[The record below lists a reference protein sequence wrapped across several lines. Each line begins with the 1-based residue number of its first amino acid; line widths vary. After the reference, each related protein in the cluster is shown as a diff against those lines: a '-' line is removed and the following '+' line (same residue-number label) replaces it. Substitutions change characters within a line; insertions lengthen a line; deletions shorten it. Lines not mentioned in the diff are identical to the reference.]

1 MSQAGERTEEATP
14 RRKEK
19 AREDGKVLTSR
30 YFLIAVHTAA
40 GIWAW
45 ENLVATPASSLSLW
59 RAWVREAFHL
69 STNPEGLLQ
78 HSVAAANCVLLGLLP
93 ILGATWMAS
102 LSAHLLLT
110 GGYFSFKG
118 LQPKPQ
124 KIFSPGKLKNQWG
137 EGLKAVFFGLLVLAA
152 VAVGCLAWGWDAL
165 LWLAQLPRLTLA
177 SGVQQSADALGGG
190 GTQILIGFGLIG
202 ALDYLLSKRKL
213 HNQLKMTKQEVKE
226 EYKESNGN
234 PEVKG
239 RIRRL
244 MREMA
249 GRRMMADV
257 PKATVVITNPTHY
270 AIAIRYE
277 AGSMAVP
284 KILAKGVDHTALRI
298 RMIAILNQI
307 PVVENPPLA
316 QALYKTAEVGDEI
329 PMHLYRAVAE
339 VLAYVYRILG
349 RTVAG

>member
-19 AREDGKVLTSR
+19 AREEGKVLSSR

-45 ENLVATPASSLSLW
+45 EYLSGAPATSLAHW
-59 RAWVREAFHL
+59 RAWLREAFQLHGNTE
-69 STNPEGLLQ
+69 SLLLPAI
-78 HSVAAANCVLLGLLP
+78 AAATGVVMGLLP
-93 ILGATWMAS
+93 ILGLTWVAS
-102 LSAHLLLT
+102 FSAHLLLT
-110 GGYFSFKG
+110 GGYFSFQG

-137 EGLKAVFFGLLVLAA
+137 EGIKAVFFGLLVL
-152 VAVGCLAWGWDAL
+152 VAVVVLSVVWGQEML

-177 SGVQQSADALGGG
+177 SGVQQSAGALSGVGSKV
-190 GTQILIGFGLIG
+190 LLAFGLIG
-202 ALDYLLSKRKL
+202 MLDYLLSKRKL
-213 HNQLKMTKQEVKE
+213 DKQLKMTKQEVKE

-298 RMIAILNQI
+298 RKIAILNQI

-349 RTVAG
+349 RTVAR

>member
-19 AREDGKVLTSR
+19 AREEGKILTSR

-40 GIWAW
+40 GVWAW
-45 ENLVATPASSLSLW
+45 EYLMGAPANSLAHW
-59 RAWVREAFHL
+59 RAWLREAFRF
-69 STNPEGLLQ
+69 SVNTEGLLLPAL
-78 HSVAAANCVLLGLLP
+78 AAASGVVYGLLP
-93 ILGATWMAS
+93 ILGITWMAS

-110 GGYFSFKG
+110 RGYFSLQG

-137 EGLKAVFFGLLVLAA
+137 EGLKAVFFGLLVLAVVVVLCA
-152 VAVGCLAWGWDAL
+152 VWGGDML

-177 SGVQQSADALGGG
+177 SGVQQSAWALSGVGSKV
-190 GTQILIGFGLIG
+190 LMGFGLIG

-213 HNQLKMTKQEVKE
+213 DKQLKMTKQEVKE

-298 RMIAILNQI
+298 RKIAILNQI